1 MYHVPLVKSA
11 NSLYNRNHDTG
22 NTVFIKMEL
31 VRIVDIVSQR
41 LPLVLRDEVKV
52 VLVFEMIDKVD
63 DTTRLSK
70 LL

>member
-1 MYHVPLVKSA
+1 
-11 NSLYNRNHDTG
+11 
-22 NTVFIKMEL
+22 MEL
-31 VRIVDIVSQR
+31 IRIVDIVSQR

-52 VLVFEMIDKVD
+52 VLVFEVIDKVD

>member
-1 MYHVPLVKSA
+1 
-11 NSLYNRNHDTG
+11 
-22 NTVFIKMEL
+22 MEL
-31 VRIVDIVSQR
+31 IRIVDIVSQR